1 MRQTRIGTTTIELAA
16 GNIVQAGTEAMV
28 TAANA
33 SLVGGGGVD
42 GAVHRA
48 AGPELL
54 AAIRQIGRCDTGSA
68 VVTPAFNLPAP
79 TRRVIH
85 AVGPRYFAVPPA
97 RAAELL
103 RGAYMASLAI
113 CEAEGLR
120 SVAFPSISTGAYGY
134 PLHEAAPVA
143 LAAVFDH
150 LRATPQTNLELV
162 RFMLYG
168 EAAIQAHERALE
180 HAVGG
185 GDVAS

>member
-1 MRQTRIGTTTIELAA
+1 
-16 GNIVQAGTEAMV
+16 
-28 TAANA
+28 
-33 SLVGGGGVD
+33 VD

-48 AGPELL
+48 AGPQLL
-54 AAIRQIGRCDTGSA
+54 AAIRAIGHCDTGSA
-68 VVTPAFNLPAP
+68 VVTPAFDLPPP

-85 AVGPRYFAVPPA
+85 AVGPVYFDVPPG

-103 RGAYMASLAI
+103 RGAYMAALAI

-143 LAAVFDH
+143 LAAVVDH
-150 LRATPQTNLELV
+150 LRATPQTTLDLV

-168 EAAIQAHERALE
+168 DAAMKAHERALE
-180 HAVGG
+180 RASGG
-185 GDVAS
+185 GAAS

>member
-1 MRQTRIGTTTIELAA
+1 MRQTHVSNTTIELVA
-16 GNIVQAGTEAMV
+16 GNIVDAGTEAIV

-48 AGPELL
+48 AGRELL
-54 AAIRQIGRCDTGSA
+54 AAIREIGHCETGSA

-79 TRRVIH
+79 TRRVVH
-85 AVGPRYFAVPPA
+85 AVGPRYSAVPPD

-103 RGAYMASLAI
+103 RGAYAAALAI

-143 LAAVFDH
+143 IAAILDH
-150 LRATPQTNLELV
+150 LRATPQSALELV
-162 RFMLYG
+162 RLMLYG
-168 EAAIQAHERALE
+168 DAAMRAYERALE
-180 HAVGG
+180 RAVSGS
-185 GDVAS
+185 AP